1 MGKLD
6 IHWRSNMGEKGRLQT
21 SSLQRTIPGSGDIKL
36 TVNVKSMQSTVDL
49 EQSVDIKFQ
58 ITNCR

>member
-36 TVNVKSMQSTVDL
+36 TVKSMQSTVDL